1 MSFDWTDLVGNIGVG
16 IVIITYLGLQMERI
30 DPKTLAYS
38 VANIV
43 GALCIMVS
51 LWRNFNLSAFVIE
64 VFWLAISIY
73 GVWRVFV
80 RSRKPVSG
88 Q

>member
-80 RSRKPVSG
+80 RARRPANE